1 MDHRIE
7 INRRNW
13 NERTPVHAAS
23 EFYDVAGFRN
33 GRITLNDIERTEV
46 GSVEGKSL
54 LHLQC
59 HFGMDTM
66 SWARLGAQATG
77 VDISDAAIDLAQA
90 LNDELQLNTRFIRSN
105 VYDLPD
111 VLDEEFDIVY
121 MVMGVLCWL
130 PDLSEWAHIIARFL
144 KPNGIFYILD
154 GHPFSHVF
162 ESEENQAGV
171 QELRVRY
178 PYFKKTEGEFYE
190 GGNHSYAGSG
200 IIEAGCYEWQHSVGE
215 ILNAILDA
223 GLRIQFFHEFAH
235 SGYKAF
241 SCMEKG
247 RDGWW
252 RLTSHNDSVPQ
263 LFSLKATNGRFR
275 KYTCRS
281 GEKGG

>member
-1 MDHRIE
+1 MDHRTE
-7 INRRNW
+7 ANRKNW

-46 GSVEGKSL
+46 GSVEDKSL

-77 VDISDAAIDLAQA
+77 VDISDTAIDLAKA
-90 LNDELQLNTRFIRSN
+90 LNDELQLNTRFICSN
-105 VYDLPD
+105 IYDLPD

-121 MVMGVLCWL
+121 TAMGVLCWL
-130 PDLSEWAHIIARFL
+130 PDLSGWANVIARFL

-162 ESEENQAGV
+162 ESEQSQSGV
-171 QELRVRY
+171 QELRVQY
-178 PYFKKTEGEFYE
+178 PYFKKSEGEFYE
-190 GGNHSYAGSG
+190 GGQHTYAGSD
-200 IIEAGCYEWQHSVGE
+200 IIETGCYEWQHSVGE

-223 GLRIQFFHEFAH
+223 GLRIQFFHEFAL

-241 SCMEKG
+241 PCMQKDE
-247 RDGWW
+247 DGWW
-252 RLTSHNDSVPQ
+252 RLTTHNDSVPQ
-263 LFSLKATNGRFR
+263 LFSLKAT
-275 KYTCRS
+275 K
-281 GEKGG
+281 

>member
-1 MDHRIE
+1 MDYRIAA
-7 INRRNW
+7 NRRNW

-33 GRITLNDIERTEV
+33 GRITLSDIERAEV
-46 GSVEGKSL
+46 GCVEGKSL

-77 VDISDAAIDLAQA
+77 VDISNAAIDLARS
-90 LNDELQLNTRFIRSN
+90 LNDELRLDTRFICSN
-105 VYDLPD
+105 LYDLPD
-111 VLDEEFDIVY
+111 VLNEEFDIVY
-121 MVMGVLCWL
+121 TAMGVLCWL
-130 PDLSEWAHIIARFL
+130 PDLSEWVNIVARFL

-154 GHPFSHVF
+154 DHPFFHIF

-178 PYFKKTEGEFYE
+178 PYFKKDDGEFYE
-190 GGNHSYAGSG
+190 GDYPSYAGSD
-200 IIEAGCYEWQHSVGE
+200 IIEAGCYEWQHSIGE

-223 GLRIQFFHEFAH
+223 GLRIQFFHEFAL

-241 SCMEKG
+241 PCMEKG
-247 RDGWW
+247 QDGWW
-252 RLTSHNDSVPQ
+252 RLTSHNDPVPQ
-263 LFSLKATNGRFR
+263 LFSLKVT
-275 KYTCRS
+275 K
-281 GEKGG
+281 

>member
-7 INRRNW
+7 ANRKNW

-77 VDISDAAIDLAQA
+77 VDISDAAIDLAKA
-90 LNDELQLNTRFIRSN
+90 LNDELQLNTRFICSN
-105 VYDLPD
+105 IYDLPD
-111 VLDEEFDIVY
+111 VLDEEFDIIY
-121 MVMGVLCWL
+121 TAMGVLCWL
-130 PDLSEWAHIIARFL
+130 PDLCGWANIIARFL

-162 ESEENQAGV
+162 ESEENQAEG
-171 QELRVRY
+171 QELRVRH
-178 PYFKKTEGEFYE
+178 PYFKKPEGDFYK
-190 GGNHSYAGSG
+190 GGQHTYAGSD
-200 IIEAGCYEWQHSVGE
+200 IIEAGCYEWQHSVGD

-223 GLRIQFFHEFAH
+223 GLRIQFFHEFAR
-235 SGYKAF
+235 SGYEAF
-241 SCMEKG
+241 PCMEKG
-247 RDGWW
+247 KDGWW
-252 RLTSHNDSVPQ
+252 RLISRNDSVPQ
-263 LFSLKATNGRFR
+263 IFSLKAT
-275 KYTCRS
+275 K
-281 GEKGG
+281 